1 MSIMGRGAAHGA
13 GGLRQVAAA
22 AGDLLLGA
30 RCAGCGR
37 SWWGACPDC
46 RALVT
51 ARQPY
56 PTRPDP
62 APDGYPPTVTAGPYD
77 DVLRGL
83 ITAHKEEQA
92 LQLTRL
98 LGRLLAG
105 SVAELAAL
113 AGLDRTAPLILVPVP
128 SAQAALRRRG
138 FDATDALA
146 RSAARLLR
154 SRHPRLR
161 VVDALA
167 QRRGRR
173 DQAGL
178 DAAER
183 AANLRGG
190 LRPSRHPGRRLG
202 REAYVIVIDDLVTT
216 GASLSEAARVL
227 RSGGVPLLGAATVAA
242 TQRRRGLRTG

>member
-1 MSIMGRGAAHGA
+1 MGFPSAWPTP
-13 GGLRQVAAA
+13 GLIRIAAA

-37 SWWGACPDC
+37 PWWGACPDC

-51 ARQPY
+51 GRRPY

-62 APDGYPPTVTAGPYD
+62 APAGFPPTVTAGPYD
-77 DVLRGL
+77 DLLRGL

-105 SVAELAAL
+105 SVATLVAVTD
-113 AGLDRTAPLILVPVP
+113 LDRAEPLILVPVP
-128 SAQAALRRRG
+128 SAPAALRRRG
-138 FDATDALA
+138 FDATGALA
-146 RSAARLLR
+146 RSAARALR
-154 SRHPRLR
+154 PGLPRVR

-202 REAYVIVIDDLVTT
+202 PDAYAIVIDDLVTT
-216 GASLSEAARVL
+216 GASLTEAARVL
-227 RSGGVPLLGAATVAA
+227 RSRGVPLLGAATVAA
-242 TQRRRGLRTG
+242 TRRRRG